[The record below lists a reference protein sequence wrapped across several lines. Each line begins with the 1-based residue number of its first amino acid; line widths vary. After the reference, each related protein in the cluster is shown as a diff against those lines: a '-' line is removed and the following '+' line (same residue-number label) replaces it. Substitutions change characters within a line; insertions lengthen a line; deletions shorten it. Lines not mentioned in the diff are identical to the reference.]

1 MLVENDLQGL
11 LVSVKSHISNK
22 HSARAQEAIVS
33 MLLIFK
39 NNTHVTHVIKNRPRC
54 VKIEYLI
61 FMQKD
66 KITLGA
72 EL

>member
-1 MLVENDLQGL
+1 M
-11 LVSVKSHISNK
+11 
-22 HSARAQEAIVS
+22 
-33 MLLIFK
+33 
-39 NNTHVTHVIKNRPRC
+39 HVTHVIKNRPRC

>member
-1 MLVENDLQGL
+1 M
-11 LVSVKSHISNK
+11 
-22 HSARAQEAIVS
+22 
-33 MLLIFK
+33 
-39 NNTHVTHVIKNRPRC
+39 HVTHVIKNRPRC

-66 KITLGA
+66 KITLGS